1 MNLVPGF
8 TKCEL
13 CGQGPVCGGLGQ
25 DISVP
30 GLGELHGGGQE
41 ETALRPQ
48 QGRGE
53 FLGDYS
59 QNIMTNEIYFQVTD
73 ESLKEVERILA
84 RSEAPGATATTTSNI
99 RPGYKPSIKPLI
111 DNNLNGSTS
120 YRSEIFKT
128 KVKFF
133 NISAPGHCLTQLTT
147 ASPGCR
153 RQQRPGRVCGGSP

>member
-1 MNLVPGF
+1 MWRTGPGYLSPRARRAPWRRPGGDCPPPPARTRRVPWRLQS
-8 TKCEL
+8 E
-13 CGQGPVCGGLGQ
+13 
-25 DISVP
+25 
-30 GLGELHGGGQE
+30 
-41 ETALRPQ
+41 
-48 QGRGE
+48 
-53 FLGDYS
+53 Y
-59 QNIMTNEIYFQVTD
+59 NTNEIYFQVTD

-84 RSEAPGATATTTSNI
+84 RSEAPGATATATTTSNI